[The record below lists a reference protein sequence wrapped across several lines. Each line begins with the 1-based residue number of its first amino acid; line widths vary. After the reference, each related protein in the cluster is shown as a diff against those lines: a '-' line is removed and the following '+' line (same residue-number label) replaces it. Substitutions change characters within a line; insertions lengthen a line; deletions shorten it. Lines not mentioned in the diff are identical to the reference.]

1 MFLDDKI
8 ENNFNN
14 FYHSNNNNIKSNEY
28 VNNNNN
34 NTNTNILSNNSKSY
48 FVTPNTNKYTYST
61 KYRSK
66 NIYPKSKNK

>member
-14 FYHSNNNNIKSNEY
+14 FYHSNNNNIKSNNEY
-28 VNNNNN
+28 VNNNN
-34 NTNTNILSNNSKSY
+34 TTILSNSNKSY
-48 FVTPNTNKYTYST
+48 FVTPNTDKYTYTTT